1 MNIWEVKREFV
12 KVSSMFFPNKE
23 IVLLSMF
30 FVNILRTWKISH
42 GICKKFKIW
51 LKKENLGA
59 IPESFKKINLH
70 PHLLHVTPNE
80 RIYALLWLH
89 DRTS

>member
-1 MNIWEVKREFV
+1 MVYVKN
-12 KVSSMFFPNKE
+12 S
-23 IVLLSMF
+23 
-30 FVNILRTWKISH
+30 
-42 GICKKFKIW
+42 KFD
-51 LKKENLGA
+51 LKKKKSLGA
-59 IPESFKKINLH
+59 IPESFKKIALH